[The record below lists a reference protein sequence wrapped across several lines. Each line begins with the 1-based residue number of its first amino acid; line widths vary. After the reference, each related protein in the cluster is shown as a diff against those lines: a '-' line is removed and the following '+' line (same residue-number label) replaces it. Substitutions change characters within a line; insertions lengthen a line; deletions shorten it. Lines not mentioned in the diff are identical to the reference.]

1 MVRYSYSNM
10 IPRRKI
16 EITRMSSKGQVVI
29 PLSMRKKLKLEAGTP
44 LAVDTTK
51 GIIVMKP
58 ISSPIDDRELRDVEQ
73 AWKKIERGAYK
84 VAGAKEFIR
93 ELRKW

>member
-1 MVRYSYSNM
+1 MLSS
-10 IPRRKI
+10 RKI

-29 PLSMRKKLKLEAGTP
+29 PLSLRKRLKLGTGTP
-44 LAVDTTK
+44 LAVDATK

-58 ISSPIDDRELRDVEQ
+58 IKSPIDDEELRDVEK

-84 VAGAKEFIR
+84 EAGVKEFIK